1 MPVHV
6 TKKKALITLLII
18 LIVDFAARFMLW
30 INPGYGFQGLSIYDT
45 GTYTGFGIA
54 YVEAL
59 RSMNMTALSGINP
72 GVPPVSMILTGLSI
86 NLLGNILG
94 TVQAGLLV
102 PITASTL
109 TAVPAYIIARKYSE
123 RSALVAALLI
133 SLDPYL
139 VQYSSTYLDAVG
151 TFFTALLV
159 ASILYPNHK
168 WSLPLALLSACL
180 AVLTKLTFLIFIV
193 IFVILLALQKLI
205 KHRQALYLLIIPA
218 LTLLVSPWM
227 WNTGTLEAA
236 VRGNM
241 QFNDLPLAALL
252 GPFII
257 NVPQSLSWYILSY
270 LGLGQV
276 FWNTLPMVSPLV
288 LLFVVVYRS
297 FRRDLSLPSLPGI
310 AASSMILTIFLL
322 PRNYW
327 TYSWGGGVVQ
337 GVLTRQF
344 YPYYFYPAGPFLAI
358 LAGILI
364 YGSAGECV
372 KYRLVTYPVFLMA
385 LLSPIAVVMNL
396 GFPYW
401 DFIFTLIYNYPSGQ
415 MAYEGLIATA
425 ITTTILL
432 MTIAMT
438 ELIHRKIILSQSRPQ

>member
-1 MPVHV
+1 MLVYI
-6 TKKKALITLLII
+6 TKKKTLIILLII
-18 LIVDFAARFMLW
+18 LIVGFAARFMLW
-30 INPGYGFQGLSIYDT
+30 VNPGYGFQGLSIYDT
-45 GTYTGFGIA
+45 GTYTGYGIT

-59 RSMNMTALSGINP
+59 RSMNMTALGGINP
-72 GVPPVSMILTGLSI
+72 GVPPLSMILTGLSI

-94 TVQAGLLV
+94 TIQAGLLV
-102 PITASTL
+102 PITASVL
-109 TAVPAYIIARKYSE
+109 TAVPAYMIARKYSE

-151 TFFTALLV
+151 TFFTAILV
-159 ASILYPNHK
+159 ASILYSNHS
-168 WSLPLALLSACL
+168 WSLPFAVLSACL

-193 IFVILLALQKLI
+193 IFVILLALQRLI

-218 LTLLVSPWM
+218 LALLVSPWM
-227 WNTGTLEAA
+227 WNIGTLEAA
-236 VRGNM
+236 IRGNM

-252 GPFII
+252 GPFMI
-257 NVPQSLSWYILSY
+257 NIPQSLSWYVLSY

-276 FWNTLPMVSPLV
+276 FWSTLPMVSPLI

-297 FRRDLSLPSLPGI
+297 FRRDLWLPSLPGI

-327 TYSWGGGVVQ
+327 TYSWGGGAVQ

-358 LAGILI
+358 LAGILL
-364 YGSAGECV
+364 YGAAGECV
-372 KYRLVTYPVFLMA
+372 KNRLVTYPVFLTA

-401 DFIFTLIYNYPSGQ
+401 DFIFTLIYNLSVGSWIL
-415 MAYEGLIATA
+415 EGTIATILTA
-425 ITTTILL
+425 LLLATIIIISEV
-432 MTIAMT
+432 M
-438 ELIHRKIILSQSRPQ
+438 HRSLAKS

>member
-1 MPVHV
+1 MPDHF

-18 LIVDFAARFMLW
+18 LIVGFAARFMLW

-94 TVQAGLLV
+94 AVQAGLLV
-102 PITASTL
+102 PITASVL
-109 TAVPAYIIARKYSE
+109 TAVPAYMIARKYSE

-159 ASILYPNHK
+159 ASILYSNHR
-168 WSLPLALLSACL
+168 WSPPFAVLSACL
-180 AVLTKLTFLIFIV
+180 AVLTKLTFLIFTV
-193 IFVILLALQKLI
+193 IIVILLALQKLI

-218 LTLLVSPWM
+218 LALLVSPWM

-257 NVPQSLSWYILSY
+257 NVPQSLSWYVLSY

-276 FWNTLPMVSPLV
+276 FWNTLPMFSPLV

-327 TYSWGGGVVQ
+327 TYSWGGGAVQ

-364 YGSAGECV
+364 YGAAGEPV
-372 KYRLVTYPVFLMA
+372 KSRLVSYPVFLTA

-401 DFIFTLIYNYPSGQ
+401 DFIFTLIYNLSVGSWII
-415 MAYEGLIATA
+415 EGTAATIFTALLLAA
-425 ITTTILL
+425 ILVISEK
-432 MTIAMT
+432 M
-438 ELIHRKIILSQSRPQ
+438 HRKLSKS